1 MKDCLSDR
9 SLWSV
14 LEGEGT
20 ERERAHVAD
29 CERCGS
35 RVQRLT
41 HDLSLL
47 GRVLSA
53 APPLPVAVPHA
64 GWTPVRWAAAAA
76 VIVMGLMF
84 GWMHAK
90 PALDRPAPVL
100 ADSMPILER
109 LAGEVFSDSGFGSA
123 LGSSDA
129 TDLDGLAMLSDDDT
143 VPCEWQPGS
152 CDDDTTLF

>member
-20 ERERAHVAD
+20 ERERAHLAD
-29 CERCGS
+29 CRRCTS
-35 RVQRLT
+35 RSQRLT

-47 GRVLSA
+47 GRVLSD

-84 GWMHAK
+84 GWMRGKAV
-90 PALDRPAPVL
+90 LDPPAPVL
-100 ADSMPILER
+100 ADSMPVLET
-109 LAGEVFSDSGFGSA
+109 LAGEVFADSGFGSA

-129 TDLDGLAMLSDDDT
+129 TDLDALAVVSDDA
-143 VPCEWQPGS
+143 VPCEWQPGG
-152 CDDDTTLF
+152 CDDDSTLF